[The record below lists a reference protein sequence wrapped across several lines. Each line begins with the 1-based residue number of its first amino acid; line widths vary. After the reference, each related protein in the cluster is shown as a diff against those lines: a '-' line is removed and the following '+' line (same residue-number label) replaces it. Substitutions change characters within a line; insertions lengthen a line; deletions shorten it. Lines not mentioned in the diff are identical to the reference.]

1 MILSCVC
8 VIEKKTY
15 FLVQIRRSH
24 SSVRWNDIEE
34 LLLSELTDEN
44 LVDASRAGDKDAYA
58 VLAKRYYERVF
69 VTCLGMLGSV
79 HDAEDIT
86 QDAMLRGLL
95 RIGTLRDSS
104 QFGSWIVRIARNYCL
119 SLMRRKKYG
128 KQVLARKSTPPD
140 QTLATY
146 EKLQRAIEK
155 LPPKFRQPL
164 VTYYFGGESAKD
176 VAEKMKM
183 SRSAV
188 YQRLRAA
195 TKQLH
200 KLLIKQGDVL

>member
-1 MILSCVC
+1 M
-8 VIEKKTY
+8 
-15 FLVQIRRSH
+15 
-24 SSVRWNDIEE
+24 
-34 LLLSELTDEN
+34 SELTDEN

-58 VLAKRYYERVF
+58 VLAERHYERVF
-69 VTCLGMLGSV
+69 VVCLGMLGSV
-79 HDAEDIT
+79 HDAEDVT

-119 SLMRRKKYG
+119 DMMRRNKRG
-128 KQVLARKSTPPD
+128 RQVVAREMTPAEQMPIP
-140 QTLATY
+140 Y
-146 EKLQRAIEK
+146 ENLQRAIAK
-155 LPPKFRQPL
+155 LSPESRQPL
-164 VTYYFGGESAKD
+164 VTYYFGGESVRD
-176 VAEKMKM
+176 VAEKMKL

-200 KLLIKQGDVL
+200 KLLIEQGDVL